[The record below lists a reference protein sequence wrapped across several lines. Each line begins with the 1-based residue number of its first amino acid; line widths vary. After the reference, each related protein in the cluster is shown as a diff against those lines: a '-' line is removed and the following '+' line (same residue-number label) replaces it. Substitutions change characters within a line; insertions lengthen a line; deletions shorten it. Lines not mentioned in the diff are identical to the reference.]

1 MISAQSLITAI
12 LVGTLAVEGFAPKS
26 IVSSS
31 TTRLFAEDDPLPLP
45 PWKGGFK
52 DSNPDFKYDQVKPDL
67 SSIPM
72 TKNLDNMDKITR
84 MQKIRYPEFSWFQK
98 IGDPASRVYT
108 VFAQDVSRIGYDD
121 DGRIWSLVCPQRAVP
136 IPYLGCAFVEVTV
149 TGVRGWVDEENMSV
163 YADVSVEGNVWIE
176 PAHGNPL
183 IKVLTKI
190 FKAIDP
196 LGEFPFNKANAVKVE
211 AHQVGKPYK
220 AEWPMVNGTDPD
232 IFQPMNRRH
241 YDDGAYSAYNL
252 EVEMGSKIKNKQSS
266 LTDRFDDLVLELFNL
281 HSSGIL
287 LPGQRVS
294 WNLWPTAPEGVEIEE
309 WEGHAEKWFN
319 SMNIKHEYPDGTK
332 LSDRLIT
339 TYDGTEIDSEFDREG
354 SLALLKEFLLD
365 IMNSG
370 PTAAAELANDPLIDF
385 VMNYL
390 GEKRTT
396 DYLK

>member
-1 MISAQSLITAI
+1 LNPPFQ
-12 LVGTLAVEGFAPKS
+12 GGKGKG
-26 IVSSS
+26 SSS
-31 TTRLFAEDDPLPLP
+31 ANRRVVEEETIDFGAKPSTASVPTKMAVMSDCAEIIVDYVGFLRSDTCVT
-45 PWKGGFK
+45 GG
-52 DSNPDFKYDQVKPDL
+52 
-67 SSIPM
+67 
-72 TKNLDNMDKITR
+72 
-84 MQKIRYPEFSWFQK
+84 
-98 IGDPASRVYT
+98 
-108 VFAQDVSRIGYDD
+108 
-121 DGRIWSLVCPQRAVP
+121 
-136 IPYLGCAFVEVTV
+136 FVEVTV

-365 IMNSG
+365 TMNSG